1 MLCYIT
7 LCVVFVGFA
16 FGQDEI
22 TTAPPPIVYLTDATP
37 GQEQITTA
45 PPPIEFVTEGSSAPE
60 KPIKVCYLYL
70 FIIIDFLFSTTR
82 KTSASHTCSNIKTLH
97 NAATTVQAICRFA
110 SDDLVK

>member
-7 LCVVFVGFA
+7 LCIVFVGFA
-16 FGQDEI
+16 FGQE
-22 TTAPPPIVYLTDATP
+22 TADAP
-37 GQEQITTA
+37 
-45 PPPIEFVTEGSSAPE
+45 
-60 KPIKVCYLYL
+60 KVCYLYL